1 MRNKI
6 FRTFSFITY
15 FAVAVFSTNA
25 TAALVID
32 FSTGLLG
39 SGGTI
44 GFDANGIDVTGTDIF
59 IGALTVEGTPV
70 MDGVYVADALLNFST
85 AANEISVIG
94 TVDGLVANLS
104 VLLTGSFDTWSFDTI
119 AGVDVF
125 TGSGPDIKSC
135 ELLCA
140 LGVPEATNF
149 EFFGFSLQSANGNV
163 ISTDIV
169 NTVVPVPAAV
179 WLFGSGLLGLVGVAR
194 RRA

>member
-1 MRNKI
+1 MSKI
-6 FRTFSFITY
+6 FRVFSFISY

-104 VLLTGSFDTWSFDTI
+104 VLLTGSFDTWSFTE
-119 AGVDVF
+119 GLTDVF
-125 TGSGPDIKSC
+125 VGGGPDVKSC

-194 RRA
+194 RRRA